1 MVETQHTLSND
12 QIIRAIEAEYPEL
25 PPQHQLAMAMI
36 VRQEG
41 IIRQQENEPASAPR
55 LTAESPDRSCIQQS
69 YMRLQSL
76 MEQQAAVAEELDQL
90 AAGSPCEFEPNQI
103 WILIRAI
110 KAQSRIVDLVIH

>member
-1 MVETQHTLSND
+1 MVETQHTLSNE

-36 VRQEG
+36 VRQE
-41 IIRQQENEPASAPR
+41 EYELTSAPKS
-55 LTAESPDRSCIQQS
+55 AGQSPDRSCIQQS